1 MKLCGFAEKGDG
13 ALAYE
18 KKNEYLGGAAILAL
32 AVAITK
38 VIGVIYKVPILNI
51 LGDEGSTHFQVTYSV
66 YNLLLTLSTAG
77 IPVAMSRL
85 ISAAAALERP
95 RQIKRYFNVGLA
107 SFLAVGLVGMGVM
120 LLFPQQLANF
130 MGDHEIA
137 IGIRALA
144 PAVLFSSVISVYR
157 GYAQGFSVM
166 SPTAISQIMECAC
179 KLIFGV
185 AVALFLSSHGYASSD
200 IAAGAIIG
208 VPIGLG
214 LTIPIMILLK
224 RRIDRR
230 VSFGYTED
238 VPLSRASTMKQIFK
252 IGIPIM
258 LSSSILNIITLIDT
272 KLVLARLQSGSGF
285 SYETAK
291 VLMGVYAKAQT
302 LFAVPSSFMVPV
314 TVALIPPIA
323 AAIALKNYRESRAVM
338 ESGVKLVNIL
348 ALPAGVG
355 IAVMAKPLFLSLYYN
370 SNENGPRLLTLLGI
384 ASFFVCMQLITNAIL
399 QASGHE
405 RLALISLPIGGA
417 VKILVNWLLVG
428 TPAVN
433 ITGAPVGTL
442 LCYVVITALNIAF
455 ICAKIPDPPRFLRL
469 FLKPALCTLVMAVCA
484 YAVNALVFRAAGSL
498 LSSERLAAVCGL
510 VAGVVCGVVVYFLL
524 ILLTRAITKEDMK
537 FVPKGEKIAEKL
549 RIR

>member
-1 MKLCGFAEKGDG
+1 M
-13 ALAYE
+13 AYE

-85 ISAAAALERP
+85 ISASAALGRP
-95 RQIKRYFNVGLA
+95 RQITRYFRVGLT
-107 SFLAVGLVGMGVM
+107 SFMVVGLVGMGVM
-120 LLFPQQLANF
+120 LAFPQQLADF
-130 MGDHEIA
+130 MGDHEISA
-137 IGIRALA
+137 GIRALG

-157 GYAQGFSVM
+157 GYGQGFSVM
-166 SPTAISQIMECAC
+166 TPTAISQIMESSC

-185 AVALFLSSHGYASSD
+185 AVALFLSTHGYTSPS
-200 IAAGAIIG
+200 IAAGSIIG

-214 LTIPIMILLK
+214 LTIPIMVLLK
-224 RRIDRR
+224 KKIDRR
-230 VSFGYTED
+230 MTFGNTED
-238 VPLSRASTMKQIFK
+238 IPKSRSATCREIFR

-272 KLVLARLQSGSGF
+272 KLVLMRLQSGSGF

-291 VLMGVYAKAQT
+291 ILMGVYAKAQT

-323 AAIALKNYRESRAVM
+323 AAIALKNFKESRAVM

-355 IAVMAKPLFLSLYYN
+355 IAVLSRPIFTALYYN
-370 SNENGPRLLTLLGI
+370 SNENGPRLLIILGI

-405 RLALISLPIGGA
+405 KLALISLPIGGA
-417 VKILVNWLLVG
+417 VKIIVNWFLVG
-428 TPAVN
+428 TVGVN
-433 ITGAPVGTL
+433 IIGAPIGTL
-442 LCYVVITALNIAF
+442 MCYLVITCLNLLF
-455 ICAKIPDPPRFLRL
+455 IKRHIPDPPRFIRL
-469 FLKPALCTLVMAVCA
+469 FIKPAVCTAVMAVCA
-484 YAVNALVFRAAGSL
+484 IAVCSVVSKLAGSAL
-498 LSSERLAAVCGL
+498 SERLSAVCGL
-510 VAGVVCGVVVYFLL
+510 VVGVIVAVVVYF
-524 ILLTRAITKEDMK
+524 ILVIVTKTITREDMK
-537 FVPKGEKIAEKL
+537 FVPKGEKLAEKL
-549 RIR
+549 KIK

>member
-1 MKLCGFAEKGDG
+1 M
-13 ALAYE
+13 AYG
-18 KKNEYLGGAAILAL
+18 KKNEYLGGAAVLAL

-85 ISAAAALERP
+85 IAASAALERP
-95 RQIKRYFNVGLA
+95 RQIKRYFDVGLA
-107 SFLAVGLVGMGVM
+107 SFLIVGVVGMSIM
-120 LLFPQQLANF
+120 LIFPQQLANF
-130 MGDHEIA
+130 MGDHEISV
-137 IGIRALA
+137 GIRVLG
-144 PAVLFSSVISVYR
+144 PAVLFSSVIAVYR

-166 SPTAISQIMECAC
+166 VPTAISQIMECSC

-185 AVALFLSSHGYASSD
+185 AVALYLSSNGFASPQ
-200 IAAGAIIG
+200 IAAGSIIG

-214 LTIPIMILLK
+214 LTIPLMALYK
-224 RRIDRR
+224 RKIDRR
-230 VSFGYTED
+230 IAAPLTED
-238 VPLSRASTMKQIFK
+238 VPRSRAGTAKQIFQ

-272 KLVLARLQSGSGF
+272 KLVLARLQSGAGF
-285 SYETAK
+285 DYEQAK
-291 VLMGVYAKAQT
+291 ILMGVYAKAQT
-302 LFAVPSSFMVPV
+302 LFSVPSSFMVPV
-314 TVALIPPIA
+314 TVALIPPIS
-323 AAIALKNYRESRAVM
+323 AAIALKNFKESRAVM

-355 IAVMAKPLFLSLYYN
+355 LAVMSRPLFMSLYYN
-370 SNENGPRLLTLLGI
+370 SNANGPRLLVLLGI

-405 RLALISLPIGGA
+405 KLALASLPIGGA
-417 VKILVNWLLVG
+417 VKIIVNWFLVG
-428 TPAVN
+428 TAGVN

-455 ICAKIPDPPRFLRL
+455 IKAKIPDPPRFIRL
-469 FLKPALCTLVMAVCA
+469 FIKPAVCTLVMAVCA
-484 YAVNALVFRAAGSL
+484 FAVNGIVFRAACAH
-498 LSSERLAAVCGL
+498 LSSERFAAVIGL
-510 VAGVVCGVVVYFLL
+510 VCAVVAAIAVYFVL
-524 ILLTRAITKEDMK
+524 ILATHAVTGEDMK
-537 FVPKGEKIAEKL
+537 FVPKGEKIAKKL
-549 RIR
+549 NIK